1 MHWLLSSCGL
11 ASHIA
16 SSKEPG
22 ENLERRIREEG
33 GKKATNGRKESGTE
47 EEYKEWCQCYYSR
60 ISNIPHKFWHP

>member
-33 GKKATNGRKESGTE
+33 GKKGTNGRKESGTE
-47 EEYKEWCQCYYSR
+47 EE
-60 ISNIPHKFWHP
+60 